1 MVEYVWWTGSPQP
14 HKTHLSLL
22 AKFLAN
28 PVVDDSWHGYPRAS
42 HTIGAKNYNCKLD
55 IHLHLAMLFQSRS
68 KSMDSASKHVE
79 CEGFHET
86 SMSQIYRI
94 LNISSCW
101 KIPKLLTK
109 SKSTQKNCNSMFVL
123 RGFGGIPWDSL
134 TLYTR
139 LDEQLGEPTV
149 LQDTWQVVHWPTP
162 RWAYLRAGKKSSYVT
177 SWGEICQTWTN
188 MLDSPS
194 PLLQKLFH
202 QPYNCTKIFHQLDY
216 TTNLT
221 FFRTCP
227 PQKTNTT
234 LVKVHEVMVAVI
246 HSSQKTHKCRNIP
259 MNIGEQWKHHHDEMR
274 SPRTNTMN
282 QELY

>member
-1 MVEYVWWTGSPQP
+1 MYIARQNIEVLHKSHQKVISLSLFAPTEVVEYVWWTGSPQP

-101 KIPKLLTK
+101 KIPKL
-109 SKSTQKNCNSMFVL
+109 STAQHVFWRIWGDSM
-123 RGFGGIPWDSL
+123 GFSH
-134 TLYTR
+134 TR

-162 RWAYLRAGKKSSYVT
+162 RWAYLAAGRKSSYVT
-177 SWGEICQTWTN
+177 SWVEICQTRAN
-188 MLDSPS
+188 MLDSP
-194 PLLQKLFH
+194 
-202 QPYNCTKIFHQLDY
+202 CQLVQNVLSSTVIPSYKQDIIWK
-216 TTNLT
+216 
-221 FFRTCP
+221 TC
-227 PQKTNTT
+227 
-234 LVKVHEVMVAVI
+234 
-246 HSSQKTHKCRNIP
+246 
-259 MNIGEQWKHHHDEMR
+259 
-274 SPRTNTMN
+274 
-282 QELY
+282 